1 MFDYPHLP
9 FKKSK
14 NALLEKKTH
23 SILLFFPSYESDSTL
38 VRKNLPDWSSKLGQ
52 NLSSSVKNC

>member
-14 NALLEKKTH
+14 NALLEKTTFYFP
-23 SILLFFPSYESDSTL
+23 FFASYESDSTL
-38 VRKNLPDWSSKLGQ
+38 VRENLPDWSSKLGQ